1 MFFPFRTCFK
11 LDTKRVGGG
20 SRVLSDLSQATLGF
34 QRNYRRSSCMEWA
47 QLPFGEASG
56 KRGPAH
62 RNP

>member
-11 LDTKRVGGG
+11 LDTKRVGVG

-47 QLPFGEASG
+47 QLPLGEASG
-56 KRGPAH
+56 K
-62 RNP
+62 